1 MAEMRHAVIDSSA
14 PDLAAALGG
23 SVRVLIPLSL
33 ILGVLRA
40 RAVGL
45 QPGVAAESRST
56 SDVTTE
62 LEQLRAR
69 VDQLERELAER
80 TAKAEAAV
88 AAAQERSYWA
98 DRLPFDL
105 NRVMPTPIGRAVFLV
120 LLGTVR
126 TLQALKRQALR
137 RLS

>member
-1 MAEMRHAVIDSSA
+1 MN
-14 PDLAAALGG
+14 
-23 SVRVLIPLSL
+23 
-33 ILGVLRA
+33 
-40 RAVGL
+40 
-45 QPGVAAESRST
+45 
-56 SDVTTE
+56 TE

-69 VDQLERELAER
+69 VDELERELAER

-105 NRVMPTPIGRAVFLV
+105 NRVMPTPIGRAVYLV
-120 LLGTVR
+120 LLVTVR
-126 TLQALKRQALR
+126 ALQALKRQALR

>member
-1 MAEMRHAVIDSSA
+1 MSA
-14 PDLAAALGG
+14 HPEERELA
-23 SVRVLIPLSL
+23 
-33 ILGVLRA
+33 
-40 RAVGL
+40 
-45 QPGVAAESRST
+45 
-56 SDVTTE
+56 E
-62 LEQLRAR
+62 LERLRAR

-88 AAAQERSYWA
+88 IAAQERSYWA

-105 NRVMPTPIGRAVFLV
+105 NRVMPTPIGRAVYLI
-120 LLGTVR
+120 LLGIVR

>member
-1 MAEMRHAVIDSSA
+1 M
-14 PDLAAALGG
+14 
-23 SVRVLIPLSL
+23 
-33 ILGVLRA
+33 
-40 RAVGL
+40 
-45 QPGVAAESRST
+45 
-56 SDVTTE
+56 TTE

-105 NRVMPTPIGRAVFLV
+105 NA
-120 LLGTVR
+120 
-126 TLQALKRQALR
+126 
-137 RLS
+137 

>member
-1 MAEMRHAVIDSSA
+1 M
-14 PDLAAALGG
+14 
-23 SVRVLIPLSL
+23 
-33 ILGVLRA
+33 
-40 RAVGL
+40 
-45 QPGVAAESRST
+45 
-56 SDVTTE
+56 TTE

-69 VDQLERELAER
+69 VEELERELAER

-88 AAAQERSYWA
+88 AAAQQRSYWA

-105 NRVMPTPIGRAVFLV
+105 NAVMSTLVARVIYLV

-126 TLQALKRQALR
+126 ALQALKR